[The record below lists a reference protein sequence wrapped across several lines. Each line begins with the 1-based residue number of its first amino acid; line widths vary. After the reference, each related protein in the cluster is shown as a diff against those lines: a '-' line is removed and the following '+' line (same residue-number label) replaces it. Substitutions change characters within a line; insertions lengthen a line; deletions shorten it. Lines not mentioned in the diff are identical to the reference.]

1 MSALL
6 YAAGMDKIDIVE
18 AQWPYV
24 LAMMPAD
31 LEQTALSKLALAR
44 RREIGSAGDLLRLA
58 LLYGF
63 CDLSL
68 RQTAVRASL
77 LGLGELSDVAVLHR
91 LEKAADWLGHLLV
104 QFLQERGLA
113 HRVPPLAVQVVD
125 ATTVSRPGSR
135 GTDWRVHVGLDLAEQ
150 RITQIEVTGVEGGE
164 TLARHEV
171 KEGQV
176 LLGDRGYAHREGV
189 ARVLEAGGH
198 VVVRLN
204 SSSFPLENRRGKA
217 QALPG
222 CLEGLEIGELGD
234 WDVQFRAG
242 GKVYAGRLVALRQ
255 SEPAAERQRDYIRRT
270 AVRKGKKLAAR
281 SLKAAEFL
289 YVFTDLPRKVLPPA
303 EALELYRLRWQI
315 ELVFK
320 RLKSVLNLDGLRAKS
335 PALAR
340 AYLYAKILGALVAEE
355 LCLGGPAF
363 FPWGYALFAGPRQ
376 SMAVAAALGG
386 SGEDGNQGHGTDRG
400 ACGGAAEAAAASM

>member
-135 GTDWRVHVGLDLAEQ
+135 GTDWGGARRWRGTRLRRARCCLG
-150 RITQIEVTGVEGGE
+150 IEATRTG
-164 TLARHEV
+164 
-171 KEGQV
+171 
-176 LLGDRGYAHREGV
+176 REW
-189 ARVLEAGGH
+189 
-198 VVVRLN
+198 
-204 SSSFPLENRRGKA
+204 
-217 QALPG
+217 PG
-222 CLEGLEIGELGD
+222 C
-234 WDVQFRAG
+234 W
-242 GKVYAGRLVALRQ
+242 RQ
-255 SEPAAERQRDYIRRT
+255 AAM
-270 AVRKGKKLAAR
+270 
-281 SLKAAEFL
+281 
-289 YVFTDLPRKVLPPA
+289 
-303 EALELYRLRWQI
+303 W
-315 ELVFK
+315 
-320 RLKSVLNLDGLRAKS
+320 
-335 PALAR
+335 
-340 AYLYAKILGALVAEE
+340 
-355 LCLGGPAF
+355 
-363 FPWGYALFAGPRQ
+363 W
-376 SMAVAAALGG
+376 
-386 SGEDGNQGHGTDRG
+386 
-400 ACGGAAEAAAASM
+400 CG

>member
-1 MSALL
+1 M
-6 YAAGMDKIDIVE
+6 
-18 AQWPYV
+18 
-24 LAMMPAD
+24 
-31 LEQTALSKLALAR
+31 
-44 RREIGSAGDLLRLA
+44 
-58 LLYGF
+58 
-63 CDLSL
+63 
-68 RQTAVRASL
+68 
-77 LGLGELSDVAVLHR
+77 
-91 LEKAADWLGHLLV
+91 
-104 QFLQERGLA
+104 
-113 HRVPPLAVQVVD
+113 
-125 ATTVSRPGSR
+125 
-135 GTDWRVHVGLDLAEQ
+135 
-150 RITQIEVTGVEGGE
+150 
-164 TLARHEV
+164 
-171 KEGQV
+171 
-176 LLGDRGYAHREGV
+176 
-189 ARVLEAGGH
+189 EAGGH

>member
-1 MSALL
+1 M
-6 YAAGMDKIDIVE
+6 YAVGMNKVNIVE

-31 LEQTALSKLALAR
+31 LEETAYAKLALAR

-68 RQTAVRASL
+68 RQTAAWASL
-77 LGLGELSDVAVLHR
+77 IGLGELSDVAVLHR
-91 LEKAADWLGHLLV
+91 LEKAADWLGHLVV
-104 QFLQERGLA
+104 QFLQERGLT
-113 HRVPPLAVQVVD
+113 RKVPALSVQVVD
-125 ATTVSRPGSR
+125 ATVVSRPGSR

-164 TLARHEV
+164 TLSRHEV
-171 KEGQV
+171 REGQV
-176 LLGDRGYAHREGV
+176 VLGDRGYAHREGV

-198 VVVRLN
+198 VVVRLASN
-204 SSSFPLENRRGKA
+204 SFPLENRRGKA
-217 QALPG
+217 LGLPG
-222 CLEGLEIGELGD
+222 CMEGLEIGELGD

-242 GKVYAGRLVALRQ
+242 GTVYAGRLVALRQ
-255 SEPAAERQRDYIRRT
+255 SEPAAERQREYIQRAAR
-270 AVRKGKKLAAR
+270 RKGKKLTAR

-289 YVFTDLPRKVLPPA
+289 YVFTDLPRKVLPAA

-315 ELVFK
+315 EIVFK
-320 RLKSVLNLDGLRAKS
+320 RLKSVLDLDGLRAKS

-376 SMAVAAALGG
+376 SMAVAANLGG
-386 SGEDGNQGHGTDRG
+386 SGENGDQGDGSVRG
-400 ACGGAAEAAAASM
+400 ACGGVAEAAAALV